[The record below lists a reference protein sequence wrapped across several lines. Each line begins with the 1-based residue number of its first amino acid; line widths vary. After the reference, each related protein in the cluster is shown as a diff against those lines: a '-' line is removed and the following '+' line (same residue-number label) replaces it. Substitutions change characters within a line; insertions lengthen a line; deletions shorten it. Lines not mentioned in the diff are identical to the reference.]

1 MLEEDSPVKVAQY
14 YTKLPDKR
22 LLSERLQRAIAI
34 AKEYQ
39 RNKEVDDNDCKPNV
53 YGNA

>member
-22 LLSERLQRAIAI
+22 LLSERLQRAIAV

-39 RNKEVDDNDCKPNV
+39 RNKEVDDNDV
-53 YGNA
+53 R